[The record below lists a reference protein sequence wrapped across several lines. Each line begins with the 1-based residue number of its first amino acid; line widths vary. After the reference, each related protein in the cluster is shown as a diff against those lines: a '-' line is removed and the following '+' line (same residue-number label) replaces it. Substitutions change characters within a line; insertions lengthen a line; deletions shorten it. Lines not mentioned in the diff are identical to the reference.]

1 VPEEQKIMSTTPPET
16 PQPHE
21 PPQGALSGA
30 LSSLVAVG
38 QYASRACAAVGSD
51 FTTLFAHNASPAQR
65 IKAASGLVLTAVIVA
80 VLGYAA
86 LQEWRIHIAYNPEL
100 AHQQL
105 LKAEADAI
113 IAKQQADA
121 ARAVF
126 SLDPKT
132 ICDAQLA
139 KKLITADQMP
149 HCLEKMR

>member
-1 VPEEQKIMSTTPPET
+1 MSTTAPET
-16 PQPHE
+16 PQPQQ
-21 PPQGALSGA
+21 PQPQGALSSA

-38 QYASRACAAVGSD
+38 HYASRACAAVGRD
-51 FTTLFAHNASPAQR
+51 FATLFARDASPVQR
-65 IKAASGLVLTAVIVA
+65 VRAAGGLALTAVIVA

-126 SLDPKT
+126 SLNPQT
-132 ICDAQLA
+132 ICDDQLA
-139 KKLITADQMP
+139 KKLITVDQMP
-149 HCLEKMR
+149 RCLEKMR